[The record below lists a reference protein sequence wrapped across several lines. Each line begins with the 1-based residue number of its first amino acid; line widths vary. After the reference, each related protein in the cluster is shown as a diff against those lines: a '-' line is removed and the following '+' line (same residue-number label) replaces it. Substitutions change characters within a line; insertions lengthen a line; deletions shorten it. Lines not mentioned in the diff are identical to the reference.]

1 MKAFRLLLIAFSTS
15 ADYQARGWRLM
26 RRKRMEDLAAF
37 SVSEESSNREKKE
50 RRVFLCRRTVRVEV
64 KSKVIPTSFLKIKG
78 RGRSLGRK
86 TGKRGTA
93 VVQRAARRKNGL
105 CKRSARGNW
114 DLRKANNYFGPTQK
128 GSKTAPSR

>member
-1 MKAFRLLLIAFSTS
+1 
-15 ADYQARGWRLM
+15 M
-26 RRKRMEDLAAF
+26 RRRQE
-37 SVSEESSNREKKE
+37 
-50 RRVFLCRRTVRVEV
+50 RVEE
-64 KSKVIPTSFLKIKG
+64 
-78 RGRSLGRK
+78 RK
-86 TGKRGTA
+86 QLTDFEEAACCLSA